1 MQTVG
6 TAEGKHSSDGGRQAR
21 HGKTVGKR
29 IPEAR
34 FRKKRGVVRKRQA
47 AVAVQDRL
55 KQNAAERIEQHSR
68 EREHHQGKHD
78 LEFAA
83 LAPEEFIRKSG
94 HDSHPAT

>member
-6 TAEGKHSSDGGRQAR
+6 TAEGKHSSDNRRQAR
-21 HGKTVGKR
+21 HGKAVGKR

>member
-34 FRKKRGVVRKRQA
+34 FRKKRGVVCKRQA
-47 AVAVQDRL
+47 AVAVQNRL

-68 EREHHQGKHD
+68 EREHHQSEHD
-78 LEFAA
+78 FEFAA
-83 LAPEEFIRKSG
+83 LAPEEFIGKSN